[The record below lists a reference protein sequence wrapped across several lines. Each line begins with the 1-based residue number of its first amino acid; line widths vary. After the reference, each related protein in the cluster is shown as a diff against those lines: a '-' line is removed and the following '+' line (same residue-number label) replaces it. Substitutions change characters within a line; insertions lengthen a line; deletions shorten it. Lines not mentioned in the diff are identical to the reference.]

1 MNPPIHVNEMPAP
14 RALQALRCVR
24 LGLHLLWGAA
34 TIASVY
40 PLASTSVRLQ
50 LKRRWSRQ
58 LLRMLGIRLD
68 VCWDNAPAGSLVVA
82 NHVSWLDIY
91 ALNATHAMAFVAKS
105 DVRAWPLVGWLAART
120 DTVFLR
126 RGLRAD
132 ARDANARIAALLL
145 AGQDVAVFPE
155 GTTTDGSTLLD
166 FHAALLQPA
175 IAAGRPIQ
183 PVAITYHDR
192 HGRRNCA
199 AATKI
204 CAASTASKRYCCPQ
218 NSQPTSIVIALGQN
232 AFDLF
237 PAQAAQHVAHALAAA
252 AAGKAR
258 AASPCCGSKRSSFSS
273 QNKAAQDGVH
283 VQRQQLFAGQA
294 GCQVGNAVVVLVAA
308 DLVFVFA
315 VRQARSQVAL
325 ALEGHALDQQAGRHL
340 SLAAST
346 STVSSCSDCSM

>member
-1 MNPPIHVNEMPAP
+1 MNPPIRVNETPAP
-14 RALQALRCVR
+14 RALQVLRCVR

-58 LLRMLGIRLD
+58 LLSMLGIRLD
-68 VCWDNAPAGSLVVA
+68 VCWNNVPAGSLVVA

-91 ALNATHAMAFVAKS
+91 ALNATHAMAFVAKA

-132 ARDANARIAALLL
+132 ARDANARIAALLQ

-175 IAAGRPIQ
+175 IATGRPIQ

-192 HGRRNCA
+192 HGRRSGA
-199 AATKI
+199 AAYAGDTSLRE
-204 CAASTASKRYCCPQ
+204 CLAAILACRGLVIRVRAAPPL
-218 NSQPTSIVIALGQN
+218 PTQSGHRRVL
-232 AFDLF
+232 
-237 PAQAAQHVAHALAAA
+237 ALAA
-252 AAGKAR
+252 
-258 AASPCCGSKRSSFSS
+258 
-273 QNKAAQDGVH
+273 
-283 VQRQQLFAGQA
+283 RQA
-294 GCQVGNAVVVLVAA
+294 VAA
-308 DLVFVFA
+308 HMALSPHPQPNPQHRMPA
-315 VRQARSQVAL
+315 GEHPLQADVA
-325 ALEGHALDQQAGRHL
+325 
-340 SLAAST
+340 T
-346 STVSSCSDCSM
+346 T

>member
-1 MNPPIHVNEMPAP
+1 
-14 RALQALRCVR
+14 VR

-199 AATKI
+199 AAYAGDTSLRE
-204 CAASTASKRYCCPQ
+204 CLAAILACRGLVVRVRAAPPLSTQSGHRR
-218 NSQPTSIVIALGQN
+218 VL
-232 AFDLF
+232 
-237 PAQAAQHVAHALAAA
+237 ALAA
-252 AAGKAR
+252 
-258 AASPCCGSKRSSFSS
+258 
-273 QNKAAQDGVH
+273 
-283 VQRQQLFAGQA
+283 RQA
-294 GCQVGNAVVVLVAA
+294 VAA
-308 DLVFVFA
+308 HMELPPHQQPNQPHRMPA
-315 VRQARSQVAL
+315 GEHTLQADVA
-325 ALEGHALDQQAGRHL
+325 
-340 SLAAST
+340 T
-346 STVSSCSDCSM
+346 T